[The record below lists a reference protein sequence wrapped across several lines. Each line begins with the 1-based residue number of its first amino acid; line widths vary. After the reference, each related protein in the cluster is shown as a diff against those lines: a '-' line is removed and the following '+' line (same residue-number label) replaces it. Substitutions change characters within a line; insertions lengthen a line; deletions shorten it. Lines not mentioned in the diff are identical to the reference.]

1 MSKKMMVRMSL
12 VCGAL
17 LISGRLATG
26 QTATKRGKPAD
37 ATLPIAVS
45 GHEERLGAAIRDR
58 VKAQEPKTDNLGNVY
73 VTIGEG
79 APHKLIAVAMDEPG
93 YVVSG
98 ITEDGYLRVQRLPQ
112 AAVTPVFDVLNF
124 AQPLWIMTR
133 SGKPTKP
140 AKKTPFI
147 M

>member
-1 MSKKMMVRMSL
+1 MMVRTLL

-17 LISGRLATG
+17 LIPGRLATG
-26 QTATKRGKPAD
+26 QTATKRGKPTD

-45 GHEERLGAAIRDR
+45 GHEERLGAAIRNR

-98 ITEDGYLRVQRLPQ
+98 ISEAGYLPVQRFPP
-112 AAVTPVFDVLNF
+112 APVTPLFDVLNF
-124 AQPLWIMTR
+124 AQPVGIMAR
-133 SGKPTKP
+133 SGKQINGVSPELTCP
-140 AKKTPFI
+140 LQP
-147 M
+147 